1 MELEEIRQHC
11 LLKPGVTEDFP
22 FDESVLAFRVMGK
35 IFLLTNIDAFPQ
47 SFNVKCEPEL
57 AVDLRDQ
64 YDAVQPGYHMNK
76 KHWNTIML
84 DGTVEDALLIEW
96 IDHSYARVAAGL
108 TRAQRD
114 QLKQQTQEACLDD

>member
-76 KHWNTIML
+76 KHWNTIIL

>member
-57 AVDLRDQ
+57 AVELRDQ

>member
-57 AVDLRDQ
+57 ALELRDQ

-84 DGTVEDALLIEW
+84 DGTVQDTLLIDW
-96 IDHSYARVAAGL
+96 IDHSYERVAAGL

-114 QLKQQTQEACLDD
+114 QLKQQPQEPSLDD